1 MFFAQLLGDIIYLG
15 AGHHYLQFKTP
26 LIRFLVTPGNWG
38 FNIAEVAMSYGK
50 TGGNWIR
57 MKPDQQSKGLSIF
70 TAKTDTVIPGVDWF
84 TFRVKIVSTIENYSF
99 VDTTWVSD
107 LFSEKQ
113 FADVDVLV
121 GQNKLRAHRFLLSA
135 RSPVLKTL
143 LSNTADSLTIDENFD
158 LSTVEHFLKFLY
170 TGTLSISANSKQL
183 LALAEKY
190 QVETL
195 KEICQLSVRGHESS
209 TAEDITTSLLA
220 LI

>member
-1 MFFAQLLGDIIYLG
+1 
-15 AGHHYLQFKTP
+15 
-26 LIRFLVTPGNWG
+26 
-38 FNIAEVAMSYGK
+38 
-50 TGGNWIR
+50 
-57 MKPDQQSKGLSIF
+57 MKLDQQSKGLTIF
-70 TAKTDTVIPGVDWF
+70 TAKMDTDIVPGVDWF
-84 TFRVKIVSTIENYSF
+84 TFRVKIVSTIENYCF
-99 VDTTWVSD
+99 ADKNWITD
-107 LFSEKQ
+107 LLSEKQ

-143 LSNTADSLTIDENFD
+143 LSNTADSLTIDASFD